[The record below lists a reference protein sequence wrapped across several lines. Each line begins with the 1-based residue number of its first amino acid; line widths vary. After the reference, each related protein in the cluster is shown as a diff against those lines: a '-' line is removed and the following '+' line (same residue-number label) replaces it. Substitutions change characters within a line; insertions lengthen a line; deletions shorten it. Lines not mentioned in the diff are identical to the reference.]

1 MKGMYYKLSTW
12 KRRHSRGQFLE
23 SNLPPATYDHHIATF
38 SCTLVSND
46 STKKMSDILLLFFL
60 LRYPNI
66 TTATKLK
73 GSF

>member
-1 MKGMYYKLSTW
+1 MYYKLSTW

-23 SNLPPATYDHHIATF
+23 SNLPPTTPTYNHHTAH
-38 SCTLVSND
+38 LVHSD
-46 STKKMSDILLLFFL
+46 RMIQLKQMSDILLFFSL

-66 TTATKLK
+66 TTRTKLK